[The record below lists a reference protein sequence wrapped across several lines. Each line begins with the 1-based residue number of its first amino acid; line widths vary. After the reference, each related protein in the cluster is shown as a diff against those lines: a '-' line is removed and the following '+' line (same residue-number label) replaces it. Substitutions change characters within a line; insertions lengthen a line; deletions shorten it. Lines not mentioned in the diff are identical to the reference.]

1 MAFCTRP
8 QFVMTFRVSNAPFF
22 TRNNSHLDLSRLYHT
37 PRLVNEN
44 QECCF
49 LPLSSFGT
57 PEEHFLY
64 HTVCPGI
71 FDKQEGL
78 RPYIF
83 LFNKANGDHSSKYE
97 KSYVCSRCEYIHT
110 PVSRRPRCKAFYLCS
125 ELPGARNQCEYVLAP
140 KRYGHIMEWSAKPQS
155 HSILCIANLKG
166 TICH

>member
-1 MAFCTRP
+1 MALICKQLRPIDIPAQESVCKGPNLHRSHIIWQGVAEDPWLMHRVKKVAFCTRP

-83 LFNKANGDHSSKYE
+83 LFNKANGDHSSKYK
-97 KSYVCSRCEYIHT
+97 KSYV
-110 PVSRRPRCKAFYLCS
+110 
-125 ELPGARNQCEYVLAP
+125 P
-140 KRYGHIMEWSAKPQS
+140 KTASLWQIDS
-155 HSILCIANLKG
+155 
-166 TICH
+166 

>member
-1 MAFCTRP
+1 MLNSRRQGKEEDFGPIHRVKKVAFCTRP

-22 TRNNSHLDLSRLYHT
+22 TRNNSHLDPSRLYHT

-97 KSYVCSRCEYIHT
+97 KSYV
-110 PVSRRPRCKAFYLCS
+110 
-125 ELPGARNQCEYVLAP
+125 P
-140 KRYGHIMEWSAKPQS
+140 KTAS
-155 HSILCIANLKG
+155 L
-166 TICH
+166 